1 MRSGMKIGAIG
12 LLLAMLGGCNRK
24 AANVSPAPDAQAP
37 SRPPAQMADLMP
49 KMPTVPPNA
58 ETRPVKLDTSVPAEE
73 TSETTAP
80 PPRRVRHHPKPTTTQ
95 EATQPEV
102 KAPAA
107 ADTPTPQGP
116 EVASGQPSENS
127 PIGQLSPA
135 NGDSN
140 TADRQQLT
148 AQINTTENRLNG
160 IHRSMNADE
169 QKTVALIRTFITK
182 AREALKTD
190 DVDGA
195 KGFATKAKLLLEE
208 LTKP

>member
-1 MRSGMKIGAIG
+1 MRSGLKIGAIG
-12 LLLAMLGGCNRK
+12 LLLALLAGCNRK
-24 AANVSPAPDAQAP
+24 PANVSPAPDALAP

-49 KMPTVPPNA
+49 RMPPLPPNA

-73 TSETTAP
+73 TSETTVP
-80 PPRRVRHHPKPTTTQ
+80 PPRRVRHHPKPATNQ

-102 KAPAA
+102 KSPAA
-107 ADTPTPQGP
+107 GDTPPQSP

-160 IHRSMNADE
+160 IHRSLNADE

-182 AREALKTD
+182 ARDALKTD
-190 DVDGA
+190 DMVGA
-195 KGFATKAKLLLEE
+195 QNFATKAKLLLEE